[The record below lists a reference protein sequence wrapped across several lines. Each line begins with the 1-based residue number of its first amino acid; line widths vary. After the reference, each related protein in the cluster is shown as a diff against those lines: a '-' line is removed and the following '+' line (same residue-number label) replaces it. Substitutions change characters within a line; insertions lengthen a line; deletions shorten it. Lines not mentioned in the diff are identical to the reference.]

1 LFNWDLVL
9 TKYELKFSTRTRYGI
24 RSMIE
29 IGMDTSGK
37 GVFQKQIAEKQEISV
52 KYLDHIIHALKTSGL
67 ISNVKGRKS
76 GYVLTRP
83 PDEITMLD
91 IHNSFESGICVI
103 DCLSPNITCDRNER
117 CAARG
122 FWGHVNN
129 KIINYFKSVTLQDM
143 IDEQSCLDDAV
154 NL

>member
-9 TKYELKFSTRTRYGI
+9 TKGELKFSTRTRYGI

-76 GYVLTRP
+76 GYILTRP
-83 PDEITMLD
+83 TDEITMLD
-91 IHNSFESGICVI
+91 IHNAFEPGICVI
-103 DCLSPNITCDRNER
+103 DCLSPNIECDRYVR

-129 KIINYFKSVTLQDM
+129 KIIDYFKSITLKDM

-154 NL
+154 N